1 MIIKKYTAPTMTEAL
16 AKVRDDLGSDAVI
29 LNTRSNRKGSVF
41 DFIGRSVVEV
51 TAAVDEKP
59 LDKKGNGSVYTG
71 RSPGPIS
78 PSDARLYPPE
88 RPVSYEPSNV
98 KRPGDVS
105 VKSLG
110 DRVNIEEVVEDIKE
124 LRRSVKVLADSALTG
139 EMSGLPK
146 NLSELLVKMQACS
159 FEDKIAKRIT
169 RQLLNDLNG
178 GELADYNIIL
188 DRATEFLLTG
198 MGDVCPIVFA
208 GAKPRIVAF
217 VGPTGSGKTTTIAKL
232 ATDFTLNMNK
242 KVSVLSFDTKRIDAV
257 GQLKSYC
264 RIIKIPLHI
273 AYSPDEISVIMPR
286 IMNSD
291 ITLVDTPGS
300 GPLDKNQ
307 MIEMVTFLQKLVPQE
322 VHLAISVTTS
332 VTEMKSIIENFSL
345 LKPNRILYTK
355 LDETENYGQML
366 SFAITSGKPM
376 SYVTFGQNVPG
387 DFSLAD
393 PENRIRKNLS
403 RNPVKK

>member
-16 AKVRDDLGSDAVI
+16 AKVRDELGSDAII
-29 LNTRSNRKGSVF
+29 LNTRSNRKGGVF
-41 DFIGRSVVEV
+41 DFVGRSFVEI
-51 TAAVDEKP
+51 TAAIDEKP
-59 LDKKGNGSVYTG
+59 LDKKGDGSAYTKM
-71 RSPGPIS
+71 SSSPIS

-88 RPVSYEPSNV
+88 RPVSYEPSTG
-98 KRPGDVS
+98 RRLGDVS

-110 DRVNIEEVVEDIKE
+110 DHVNIDKVVEDIKE
-124 LRRSVKVLADSALTG
+124 LKRSVKVLADSALTG
-139 EMSGLPK
+139 EMTGLPK
-146 NLSELLVKMQACS
+146 NLSELLVKMQACN

-169 RQLLNDLNG
+169 RQLLNELNG
-178 GELADYNIIL
+178 GELSDYNIIL
-188 DRATEFLLTG
+188 DRATELLLTG
-198 MGDVCPIVFA
+198 MGDVCPVVFA
-208 GAKPRIVAF
+208 GVKPRIVAF

-242 KVSVLSFDTKRIDAV
+242 KVSVLTVDTKRIDAV

-273 AYSPDEISVIMPR
+273 AYSPDEISGIMPR
-286 IMNSD
+286 LMNSD

-332 VTEMKSIIENFSL
+332 VVEMKSIIENFGI

-355 LDETENYGQML
+355 LDETENYGPML

-393 PENRIRKNLS
+393 PESLIRKSLS
-403 RNPVKK
+403 RNQE